1 MFNSLQGLLPTAVL
15 ALYYIGVALLIFS
28 ILLDNRNPSKTLG
41 YVLIL
46 IFLPLIGVIIYL
58 YFGRDYRKRKLF
70 SRKGMVDIRLLQQW
84 KNEKEIIFEE
94 SFSNQFV
101 DEEHKTVSKLL
112 QTNNAFLSVNNYL
125 KVLRN
130 GEEKFKDLITCLE
143 EAAHHI
149 H

>member
-84 KNEKEIIFEE
+84 KNEKEII
-94 SFSNQFV
+94 
-101 DEEHKTVSKLL
+101 SKF
-112 QTNNAFLSVNNYL
+112 QISS
-125 KVLRN
+125 
-130 GEEKFKDLITCLE
+130 
-143 EAAHHI
+143 
-149 H
+149 